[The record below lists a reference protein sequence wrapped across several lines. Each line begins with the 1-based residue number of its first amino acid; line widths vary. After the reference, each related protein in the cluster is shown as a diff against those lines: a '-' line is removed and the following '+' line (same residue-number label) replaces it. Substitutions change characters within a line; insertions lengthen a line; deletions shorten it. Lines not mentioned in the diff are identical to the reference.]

1 MYGFRGVITEISV
14 FDYKWFPKLGDMSKM
29 TNIVKLSLNSKII
42 TDEVNGIA
50 ETLETQTDAIKQINN
65 GVELNRIIDGHNQ
78 Q

>member
-1 MYGFRGVITEISV
+1 MRCSKWQISV
-14 FDYKWFPKLGDMSKM
+14 FDYKSFLKTGDMSKM

-42 TDEVNGIA
+42 TDELNGIA

-65 GVELNRIIDGHNQ
+65 DVELNRIIVGHNQ

>member
-1 MYGFRGVITEISV
+1 LRCSKWQISV
-14 FDYKWFPKLGDMSKM
+14 FDYKSFLKSGDMSKM

-42 TDEVNGIA
+42 TDELNGIA

-65 GVELNRIIDGHNQ
+65 DVELNRIIVGHNQ

>member
-1 MYGFRGVITEISV
+1 
-14 FDYKWFPKLGDMSKM
+14 MSKM

-42 TDEVNGIA
+42 TDELNGIA

-65 GVELNRIIDGHNQ
+65 DVELNRIIIGHNQ

>member
-1 MYGFRGVITEISV
+1 MRCSKWQIRV
-14 FDYKWFPKLGDMSKM
+14 FDYKSFLKSGDMSKM

-42 TDEVNGIA
+42 TDELNGIA

-65 GVELNRIIDGHNQ
+65 DVELNRIIVGHNQ

>member
-1 MYGFRGVITEISV
+1 MRCSKWQISV
-14 FDYKWFPKLGDMSKM
+14 FDYKSFLKSGDMSKM
-29 TNIVKLSLNSKII
+29 TNIVKLSLNSKTI

-65 GVELNRIIDGHNQ
+65 GVELNRIIVGHNQ

>member
-1 MYGFRGVITEISV
+1 MRCSKWQISV
-14 FDYKWFPKLGDMSKM
+14 FDYKSFLKSGDMSKM

-42 TDEVNGIA
+42 TDELNGIA

-65 GVELNRIIDGHNQ
+65 DVELNRIIVGHNQ

>member
-1 MYGFRGVITEISV
+1 
-14 FDYKWFPKLGDMSKM
+14 M

-42 TDEVNGIA
+42 TDELNGIA

-65 GVELNRIIDGHNQ
+65 DVELNRIIVGHNQ

>member
-1 MYGFRGVITEISV
+1 
-14 FDYKWFPKLGDMSKM
+14 M
-29 TNIVKLSLNSKII
+29 TNIAKLSLNFKTI

-65 GVELNRIIDGHNQ
+65 GVELNIIIVGHNQ

>member
-1 MYGFRGVITEISV
+1 MRCSKWQISV
-14 FDYKWFPKLGDMSKM
+14 FDYKSFLKSGDMSKM

-42 TDEVNGIA
+42 TDELNGIA

-65 GVELNRIIDGHNQ
+65 GVELNRIIVGHNQ

>member
-1 MYGFRGVITEISV
+1 MRCSKWQISV
-14 FDYKWFPKLGDMSKM
+14 VDYKSFLKSGDMSKM
-29 TNIVKLSLNSKII
+29 TNIVKLSLNSKTI

-65 GVELNRIIDGHNQ
+65 GVELNRIIVGHNQ

>member
-1 MYGFRGVITEISV
+1 
-14 FDYKWFPKLGDMSKM
+14 M

-42 TDEVNGIA
+42 TDELNGIA

-65 GVELNRIIDGHNQ
+65 DVELNRIIDGHNQ

>member
-1 MYGFRGVITEISV
+1 
-14 FDYKWFPKLGDMSKM
+14 MSKM

-42 TDEVNGIA
+42 TDELNGIA

-65 GVELNRIIDGHNQ
+65 DVELNRIIVGHNQ

>member
-1 MYGFRGVITEISV
+1 
-14 FDYKWFPKLGDMSKM
+14 MSKM

-42 TDEVNGIA
+42 TDELNGIA

-65 GVELNRIIDGHNQ
+65 DVELNRIIDGHNQ

>member
-1 MYGFRGVITEISV
+1 
-14 FDYKWFPKLGDMSKM
+14 MSKM
-29 TNIVKLSLNSKII
+29 TNIVKLSLNSKTI

>member
-1 MYGFRGVITEISV
+1 LRCSKWQISV
-14 FDYKWFPKLGDMSKM
+14 FDYKSFLKSGDMSKM
-29 TNIVKLSLNSKII
+29 TNIVKLSLNSKTI

-65 GVELNRIIDGHNQ
+65 GVELNRIIVGHNQ